1 MLKYVAN
8 RLLQMIPTLVGVTL
22 LTFVLFDVVGGG
34 KNAQALNELG
44 KNATPE
50 AIATYN
56 KMHGLDRPF
65 PARYAEFVYNIC
77 RGDLGF
83 SNDYRQPVARVIR
96 DGALVSLSLTVP
108 LLLIGLAVSLSLG
121 LLCAARAGQG
131 ADRATL
137 AVVTVIMSVNYVIWV
152 TAGQYIFAF
161 KLKLFPVWGYENWTY
176 LALPVIIGVM
186 SGIGG
191 DTRLYRTLILDE
203 IRRPHVRTAISKGL
217 HPARVLLRH
226 VLRNSLVTVTTNV
239 SLAVPFLFVGSIL
252 LESFYG
258 IPGLGGIGL
267 NAVNSA
273 DFDMVRAVVLIGS
286 ALCQVSNLAGD
297 LVVAAIDPRV
307 RLAKRS

>member
-22 LTFVLFDVVGGG
+22 LTFVLFNVVGGVSP
-34 KNAQALNELG
+34 ALVVLG
-44 KNATPE
+44 KNATE
-50 AIATYN
+50 ESIAAYDQI
-56 KMHGLDRPF
+56 HGYDRPV
-65 PARYAEFVYNIC
+65 YVQYWKFVVNIC
-77 RGDLGF
+77 RGELGT
-83 SNDYRQPVARVIR
+83 SVDYRQPVAQVIR
-96 DGALVSLSLTVP
+96 EGALVSLSLTVP

-121 LLCAARAGQG
+121 LLCAACAGRG
-131 ADRATL
+131 PDRATL

-152 TAGQYIFAF
+152 TAGQYFFAF
-161 KLKLFPVWGYENWTY
+161 KLKLFPVWGYANWTY
-176 LALPVIIGVM
+176 LLLPVLIGVM

-203 IRRPHVRTAISKGL
+203 IRRPHVRTAIAKGL
-217 HPARVLLRH
+217 SPAAVLLRH

-239 SLAVPFLFVGSIL
+239 SLAVPYLFVGSIL
-252 LESFYG
+252 LESFFG

-273 DFDMVRAVVLIGS
+273 DYDMVRAVVLIGS
-286 ALCQVSNLAGD
+286 ALYQLSNLAGD

-307 RLAKRS
+307 RLARA